1 MSVCVFMMPYSSV
14 KCQRSDLVA
23 TLSPL
28 EVLLRMTWKVATLWA
43 FGLCAL
49 QGTLAEEG
57 GGGAYPEYKV
67 DGPQPKEVPHPDP
80 YKAKEG
86 ENVLAVPLQP
96 LNPFGEIKGDDVD
109 KGGDVTK
116 ACRYHQQEGL
126 MRQKKKDQNS
136 SFQV

>member
-1 MSVCVFMMPYSSV
+1 
-14 KCQRSDLVA
+14 
-23 TLSPL
+23 
-28 EVLLRMTWKVATLWA
+28 MTWKVATLWA

-116 ACRYHQQEGL
+116 ACGYDEPAWSNCDPFELTQHKVLHLVSGARESP
-126 MRQKKKDQNS
+126 S
-136 SFQV
+136 STPTSSSRSTSTP